1 MSREN
6 MSYLNSLSAGFH
18 GLSIHMSF
26 LEGHGSH
33 QTFPCNPF
41 SLNHGDSAL
50 PLNLVADDAEWVMMV
65 PNCYK
70 FQGIHF
76 LLFVSLSLAHNFV
89 HGSFIKQAFH

>member
-18 GLSIHMSF
+18 GLSIHMSL

-50 PLNLVADDAEWVMMV
+50 PLNLVGDVGAQLLQV
-65 PNCYK
+65 PRY
-70 FQGIHF
+70 
-76 LLFVSLSLAHNFV
+76 SLSIICFTK
-89 HGSFIKQAFH
+89 SCP